1 MGANT
6 FHSIGKPLPQRNNI
20 VITHQN
26 IDKVLIY
33 KSIREFLIDYKN
45 KKEEVFI
52 IGGASIYKEFI
63 DYASKLY
70 LTEIDAS
77 DKEADTY
84 FPEFDKSNYS
94 KIILDKNEENG
105 IKYLIHPPG
114 SIFAG
119 IKMRENHE
127 DAFDNAI
134 KRGMKNP
141 ENWMYMYSDKNKD
154 FFKHIDTRQYI
165 SFPQFDKLELIK
177 KKLHKDRSDR

>member
-1 MGANT
+1 MELSMIAAVGKGNELGKNNGLIWNIPNDLKFFKEKTIGKTVVMGANT
-6 FHSIGKPLPQRNNI
+6 FHSIGKPLPQRKNI

-45 KKEEVFI
+45 KTEEVFI

-63 DYASKLY
+63 DYVSTIY

-84 FPEFDKSNYS
+84 FPEFNKQLYE

-105 IKYLIHPPG
+105 IKYTHTI
-114 SIFAG
+114 
-119 IKMRENHE
+119 
-127 DAFDNAI
+127 
-134 KRGMKNP
+134 
-141 ENWMYMYSDKNKD
+141 Y
-154 FFKHIDTRQYI
+154 
-165 SFPQFDKLELIK
+165 K
-177 KKLHKDRSDR
+177 KII

>member
-20 VITHQN
+20 VIAHQN

-33 KSIREFLIDYKN
+33 KSVREFLIDYKN

-84 FPEFDKSNYS
+84 FPKFNKQLYE

-105 IKYLIHPPG
+105 IKYTHVLY
-114 SIFAG
+114 
-119 IKMRENHE
+119 K
-127 DAFDNAI
+127 
-134 KRGMKNP
+134 K
-141 ENWMYMYSDKNKD
+141 
-154 FFKHIDTRQYI
+154 IDYFMI
-165 SFPQFDKLELIK
+165 
-177 KKLHKDRSDR
+177 

>member
-1 MGANT
+1 MELSMIAAVGKGNELGKNNELIWNIPNDLKFFKEKTIGKTVVMGANT
-6 FHSIGKPLPQRNNI
+6 FYSIGKPLPKRTNI

-33 KSIREFLIDYKN
+33 RSIREFLIDYKN
-45 KKEEVFI
+45 KTEEVFI

-84 FPEFDKSNYS
+84 FPEFNKQLYE

-105 IKYLIHPPG
+105 IKYTHT
-114 SIFAG
+114 
-119 IKMRENHE
+119 
-127 DAFDNAI
+127 
-134 KRGMKNP
+134 
-141 ENWMYMYSDKNKD
+141 MY
-154 FFKHIDTRQYI
+154 
-165 SFPQFDKLELIK
+165 K
-177 KKLHKDRSDR
+177 KKI

>member
-1 MGANT
+1 MELSMIAAVGKGNELGKNNGLIWNIPNDLKFFKEKTIGKTVVMGANT
-6 FHSIGKPLPQRNNI
+6 FHSIGKPLPQRKNI

-45 KKEEVFI
+45 KTDEVFI

-63 DYASKLY
+63 DYVSTIY

-84 FPEFDKSNYS
+84 FPEFNKQLYE

-105 IKYLIHPPG
+105 IKYTH
-114 SIFAG
+114 
-119 IKMRENHE
+119 KM
-127 DAFDNAI
+127 
-134 KRGMKNP
+134 
-141 ENWMYMYSDKNKD
+141 Y
-154 FFKHIDTRQYI
+154 
-165 SFPQFDKLELIK
+165 K
-177 KKLHKDRSDR
+177 KKI

>member
-1 MGANT
+1 MDLSMIAAVGKGNELGKNNGLIWNIPNDLKFFKEKTIGKTVVMGANT
-6 FHSIGKPLPQRNNI
+6 FYSIGKPLPQRNNI

-84 FPEFDKSNYS
+84 FPEFNKQLYE

-105 IKYLIHPPG
+105 IKYTHT
-114 SIFAG
+114 
-119 IKMRENHE
+119 
-127 DAFDNAI
+127 
-134 KRGMKNP
+134 
-141 ENWMYMYSDKNKD
+141 MY
-154 FFKHIDTRQYI
+154 
-165 SFPQFDKLELIK
+165 K
-177 KKLHKDRSDR
+177 KKI

>member
-1 MGANT
+1 MELSMIAAVGKGNELGKNNGLIWNIPNDLKFFKEKTIGKTVVMGANT
-6 FHSIGKPLPQRNNI
+6 FHSIGKPLPQRKNI

-45 KKEEVFI
+45 KTEEVFI

-63 DYASKLY
+63 DYVSTIY

-105 IKYLIHPPG
+105 IKYTHT
-114 SIFAG
+114 
-119 IKMRENHE
+119 
-127 DAFDNAI
+127 
-134 KRGMKNP
+134 
-141 ENWMYMYSDKNKD
+141 MY
-154 FFKHIDTRQYI
+154 
-165 SFPQFDKLELIK
+165 K
-177 KKLHKDRSDR
+177 KKI

>member
-1 MGANT
+1 MELSMIAAVGKGNELGKNNGLIWNIPNDLKFFKEKTIGKTVVMGANT
-6 FHSIGKPLPQRNNI
+6 FHSIGKPLPQRKNI

-45 KKEEVFI
+45 KTEEVFI

-63 DYASKLY
+63 DYVSTIY

-84 FPEFDKSNYS
+84 FPEFNKQLYE

-105 IKYLIHPPG
+105 IKYTHT
-114 SIFAG
+114 
-119 IKMRENHE
+119 
-127 DAFDNAI
+127 
-134 KRGMKNP
+134 
-141 ENWMYMYSDKNKD
+141 MY
-154 FFKHIDTRQYI
+154 
-165 SFPQFDKLELIK
+165 K
-177 KKLHKDRSDR
+177 KKI

>member
-1 MGANT
+1 MELSMIAAVGKGNELGKNNGLIWNIPNDLKFFKEKTIGKTVVMGANT
-6 FHSIGKPLPQRNNI
+6 FHSIGKPLPKRKNI

-45 KKEEVFI
+45 KTEEVFI

-63 DYASKLY
+63 DYVSTIY

-84 FPEFDKSNYS
+84 FPEFNKQLYE

-105 IKYLIHPPG
+105 IKYTHT
-114 SIFAG
+114 
-119 IKMRENHE
+119 
-127 DAFDNAI
+127 
-134 KRGMKNP
+134 
-141 ENWMYMYSDKNKD
+141 MY
-154 FFKHIDTRQYI
+154 
-165 SFPQFDKLELIK
+165 K
-177 KKLHKDRSDR
+177 KKI

>member
-1 MGANT
+1 MELSMIAAVGKGNELGKNNGLIWNIPNDLKFFKEKTIGKTVVMSANT
-6 FHSIGKPLPQRNNI
+6 FHSIGKPLPQRKNI

-45 KKEEVFI
+45 KTEEVFI

-63 DYASKLY
+63 DYVSTIY

-84 FPEFDKSNYS
+84 FPEFNKQLYE

-105 IKYLIHPPG
+105 IKYTHT
-114 SIFAG
+114 
-119 IKMRENHE
+119 
-127 DAFDNAI
+127 
-134 KRGMKNP
+134 
-141 ENWMYMYSDKNKD
+141 MY
-154 FFKHIDTRQYI
+154 
-165 SFPQFDKLELIK
+165 K
-177 KKLHKDRSDR
+177 KKI

>member
-1 MGANT
+1 MELSMIAAVGKGNELGKNNGLIWNIPNDLKFFKEKTIGKTVVMGANT
-6 FHSIGKPLPQRNNI
+6 FHSIGKPLPQRKNI

-45 KKEEVFI
+45 KTEEVFI

-63 DYASKLY
+63 DYVSTMY

-84 FPEFDKSNYS
+84 FPEFNKQLYE

-105 IKYLIHPPG
+105 IKYTHT
-114 SIFAG
+114 
-119 IKMRENHE
+119 
-127 DAFDNAI
+127 
-134 KRGMKNP
+134 
-141 ENWMYMYSDKNKD
+141 MY
-154 FFKHIDTRQYI
+154 
-165 SFPQFDKLELIK
+165 K
-177 KKLHKDRSDR
+177 KKI

>member
-1 MGANT
+1 MELSMIAAVGKGNELGKNNGLIWNIPIDLKFFKEKTIGKTVVMGANT
-6 FHSIGKPLPQRNNI
+6 FHSIGKPLPQRKNI

-45 KKEEVFI
+45 KTEEVFI

-63 DYASKLY
+63 DYVSTIY

-84 FPEFDKSNYS
+84 FPEFNKQLYE

-105 IKYLIHPPG
+105 IKYTHT
-114 SIFAG
+114 
-119 IKMRENHE
+119 
-127 DAFDNAI
+127 
-134 KRGMKNP
+134 
-141 ENWMYMYSDKNKD
+141 MY
-154 FFKHIDTRQYI
+154 
-165 SFPQFDKLELIK
+165 K
-177 KKLHKDRSDR
+177 KKI

>member
-1 MGANT
+1 MELSIIAAVGKGNQLGKNNGLIWNIPNDLKFFKEKTIGKTVVMGANT
-6 FHSIGKPLPQRNNI
+6 FHSIGKPLPQRKNI

-45 KKEEVFI
+45 KTEEVFI

-63 DYASKLY
+63 DYVSTIY

-84 FPEFDKSNYS
+84 FPEFNKQLYE

-105 IKYLIHPPG
+105 IKYTHT
-114 SIFAG
+114 
-119 IKMRENHE
+119 
-127 DAFDNAI
+127 
-134 KRGMKNP
+134 
-141 ENWMYMYSDKNKD
+141 MY
-154 FFKHIDTRQYI
+154 
-165 SFPQFDKLELIK
+165 K
-177 KKLHKDRSDR
+177 KKI

>member
-1 MGANT
+1 MELSMIAAVGKGNELGKNNGLIWNIPNDLKFFKEKTIGKTVVMGANT
-6 FHSIGKPLPQRNNI
+6 FHSIGKPLPKRTNI

-45 KKEEVFI
+45 KTEEVFI

-63 DYASKLY
+63 DYVSTIY

-84 FPEFDKSNYS
+84 FPEFNKQLYE

-105 IKYLIHPPG
+105 IKYTHT
-114 SIFAG
+114 
-119 IKMRENHE
+119 
-127 DAFDNAI
+127 
-134 KRGMKNP
+134 
-141 ENWMYMYSDKNKD
+141 MY
-154 FFKHIDTRQYI
+154 
-165 SFPQFDKLELIK
+165 K
-177 KKLHKDRSDR
+177 KKI

>member
-1 MGANT
+1 MELSMIAAIGKNNELGKNNDLIWNIPNDLKFFKEKTVDKTVVMGANT
-6 FHSIGKPLPQRNNI
+6 FHSIGKPLPQRKNI

-84 FPEFDKSNYS
+84 FPKFNKQLYE
-94 KIILDKNEENG
+94 KIILDENEENN
-105 IKYLIHPPG
+105 IKYTHVL
-114 SIFAG
+114 
-119 IKMRENHE
+119 
-127 DAFDNAI
+127 
-134 KRGMKNP
+134 
-141 ENWMYMYSDKNKD
+141 Y
-154 FFKHIDTRQYI
+154 
-165 SFPQFDKLELIK
+165 K
-177 KKLHKDRSDR
+177 KK